1 MLGAGAGDLAT
12 SLALVEVAD
21 RLGGG
26 GPGRIA
32 LAPVNGD
39 VNGGLGKIGVAPVSG
54 DVNSPGETRAGGGET
69 GAGGGGGGL
78 RGAAVNSSGS
88 DAVAPRW
95 RAAS

>member
-54 DVNSPGETRAGGGET
+54 DVNSPGETGAGGGET
-69 GAGGGGGGL
+69 GAGGGGGL
-78 RGAAVNSSGS
+78 RSVAANSSGS